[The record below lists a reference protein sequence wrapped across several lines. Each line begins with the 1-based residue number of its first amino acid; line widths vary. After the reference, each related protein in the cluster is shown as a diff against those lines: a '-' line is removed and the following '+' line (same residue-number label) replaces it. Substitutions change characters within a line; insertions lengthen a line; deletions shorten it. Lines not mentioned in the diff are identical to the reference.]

1 MSEDDIFRFLTT
13 LGRAH
18 LRRRR
23 RRPGSRP
30 HSRLADRRRRSSAT
44 SSSARP
50 TAPTPACCCPGII
63 ATGVLGAI
71 WGIRAEAV
79 DPIETGWLLAVE
91 ILYLVSL
98 FVLVPGMFAGVR
110 RVRLL
115 SLQARKTGQ
124 ISDELT
130 DALNDRGPLVFAILM
145 AILLPVQV
153 ALVTLQP

>member
-13 LGRAH
+13 LATVVFAGGVAALTLALTRAWQTEDAVERDVLFRSADRAH
-18 LRRRR
+18 T
-23 RRPGSRP
+23 
-30 HSRLADRRRRSSAT
+30 RLLL
-44 SSSARP
+44 
-50 TAPTPACCCPGII
+50 PGII
-63 ATGVLGAI
+63 ATGVLGAV
-71 WGIRAEAV
+71 WGIRAESV
-79 DPIETGWLLAVE
+79 DPIETGWLLAAE

-115 SLQARKTGQ
+115 SLQARKSGQ

-145 AILLPVQV
+145 SLLLPVQI

>member
-13 LGRAH
+13 LATVVFAGGVAALTLALTRAWQTEDAVERDVLFRSADRAH
-18 LRRRR
+18 T
-23 RRPGSRP
+23 
-30 HSRLADRRRRSSAT
+30 RLLL
-44 SSSARP
+44 
-50 TAPTPACCCPGII
+50 PGII
-63 ATGVLGAI
+63 ATGVLGAA
-71 WGIRAEAV
+71 WGIRAESV
-79 DPIETGWLLAVE
+79 DPIETGWLLAAE

-115 SLQARKTGQ
+115 SLQARKSGQ

-145 AILLPVQV
+145 SLLLPVQI

>member
-1 MSEDDIFRFLTT
+1 VSEDDIFRFLTT
-13 LGRAH
+13 LATVVFAGGVAALTLALTRAWQTEDAVERDVLFRSADRAH
-18 LRRRR
+18 T
-23 RRPGSRP
+23 
-30 HSRLADRRRRSSAT
+30 RLLL
-44 SSSARP
+44 
-50 TAPTPACCCPGII
+50 PGII
-63 ATGVLGAI
+63 ATGVLGAV
-71 WGIRAEAV
+71 WGIRAESV
-79 DPIETGWLLAVE
+79 DPIETGWLLAAE

-145 AILLPVQV
+145 SLLLPVQI

>member
-13 LGRAH
+13 LSALVYAGGVAALTLALTRAWQTDDAVERDVLFRSADRAH
-18 LRRRR
+18 TRML
-23 RRPGSRP
+23 
-30 HSRLADRRRRSSAT
+30 L
-44 SSSARP
+44 
-50 TAPTPACCCPGII
+50 PGII

-91 ILYLVSL
+91 ILYLISL

-115 SLQARKTGQ
+115 SLQARKSGKM
-124 ISDELT
+124 SDELS
-130 DALNDRGPLVFAILM
+130 DALNDRGPLVFAVLM
-145 AILLPVQV
+145 TVLLPVQV
-153 ALVTLQP
+153 ALATVQP

>member
-13 LGRAH
+13 LATVVFAGGVAALTLALTRAWQTEDPVERDVLFRSADRAH
-18 LRRRR
+18 T
-23 RRPGSRP
+23 
-30 HSRLADRRRRSSAT
+30 RLLL
-44 SSSARP
+44 
-50 TAPTPACCCPGII
+50 PGII
-63 ATGVLGAI
+63 ATGVLGAV
-71 WGIRAEAV
+71 WGIRAESV
-79 DPIETGWLLAVE
+79 DPIETGWLLAAE

-115 SLQARKTGQ
+115 SLQARKSGQ

-145 AILLPVQV
+145 SLLLPVQI

>member
-13 LGRAH
+13 VAALIYAGGVAALTLALTRAWQTDDPVERDVLFRSADRAH
-18 LRRRR
+18 TRML
-23 RRPGSRP
+23 
-30 HSRLADRRRRSSAT
+30 L
-44 SSSARP
+44 
-50 TAPTPACCCPGII
+50 PGII
-63 ATGVLGAI
+63 ASGVLGAL
-71 WGIRAEAV
+71 WGIRADAV

-124 ISDELT
+124 LSDELI
-130 DALNDRGPLVFAILM
+130 DALNDRGPLVFAVLM
-145 AILLPVQV
+145 AILLPIQV

>member
-13 LGRAH
+13 LATVVFGGGVAALTLALTRAWQTEDAVERDVLFRSADRAH
-18 LRRRR
+18 T
-23 RRPGSRP
+23 
-30 HSRLADRRRRSSAT
+30 RLLL
-44 SSSARP
+44 
-50 TAPTPACCCPGII
+50 PGII
-63 ATGVLGAI
+63 ATGVLGAV
-71 WGIRAEAV
+71 WGIRAESV
-79 DPIETGWLLAVE
+79 DPIETGWLLAAE

-115 SLQARKTGQ
+115 SLQARKSGQ

-145 AILLPVQV
+145 SLLLPVQI

>member
-13 LGRAH
+13 LATVIFAGGVAALTLALTRAWQTEDAVERDVLFRSADRAH
-18 LRRRR
+18 T
-23 RRPGSRP
+23 
-30 HSRLADRRRRSSAT
+30 RLLL
-44 SSSARP
+44 
-50 TAPTPACCCPGII
+50 PGII
-63 ATGVLGAI
+63 ATGVLGAV
-71 WGIRAEAV
+71 WGIRAESV
-79 DPIETGWLLAVE
+79 DPIETGWLLAAE

-145 AILLPVQV
+145 SLLLPVQI

>member
-13 LGRAH
+13 VAALVYAGGVAALTLALTRAWQTDDAVERDVLFRSADRAH
-18 LRRRR
+18 T
-23 RRPGSRP
+23 
-30 HSRLADRRRRSSAT
+30 RLLL
-44 SSSARP
+44 
-50 TAPTPACCCPGII
+50 PGII
-63 ATGVLGAI
+63 ATGVLGAV
-71 WGIRAEAV
+71 WGIRADGV

-115 SLQARKTGQ
+115 SLGARKSGT
-124 ISDELT
+124 ISEELT
-130 DALNDRGPLVFAILM
+130 DALNDRGPLVFAVM
-145 AILLPVQV
+145 MSILLPVQV

>member
-13 LGRAH
+13 VAALIYAGGVAALALALTRAWQTDDATERDVLFRSADRAH
-18 LRRRR
+18 TRML
-23 RRPGSRP
+23 
-30 HSRLADRRRRSSAT
+30 L
-44 SSSARP
+44 
-50 TAPTPACCCPGII
+50 PGII
-63 ATGVLGAI
+63 ATGVLGAV

-145 AILLPVQV
+145 AIMLPIQV
-153 ALVTLQP
+153 ALVTVQP

>member
-1 MSEDDIFRFLTT
+1 MSEDDIFRFFTTVAALVYAGGVAALTLALT
-13 LGRAH
+13 RAWQTDDPVERDVLFRSADRAH
-18 LRRRR
+18 TRML
-23 RRPGSRP
+23 
-30 HSRLADRRRRSSAT
+30 L
-44 SSSARP
+44 
-50 TAPTPACCCPGII
+50 PGII
-63 ATGVLGAI
+63 ASGVLGAL
-71 WGIRAEAV
+71 WGIRADAV

-124 ISDELT
+124 LSDELT
-130 DALNDRGPLVFAILM
+130 DALNDRGPLVFAVLM
-145 AILLPVQV
+145 AILLPIQV

>member
-13 LGRAH
+13 VAALIYAGGVAALALALTRAWQTDDAIERDVLFRSADRAH
-18 LRRRR
+18 TRML
-23 RRPGSRP
+23 
-30 HSRLADRRRRSSAT
+30 L
-44 SSSARP
+44 
-50 TAPTPACCCPGII
+50 PGII
-63 ATGVLGAI
+63 ATGVLGAV

-145 AILLPVQV
+145 AIMLPIQV
-153 ALVTLQP
+153 ALVTVQP

>member
-13 LGRAH
+13 LAAFVYAGGVAALTLALTRAWQTDDAVERDVLFRSADRAH
-18 LRRRR
+18 TRML
-23 RRPGSRP
+23 
-30 HSRLADRRRRSSAT
+30 L
-44 SSSARP
+44 
-50 TAPTPACCCPGII
+50 PGII

-71 WGIRAEAV
+71 WGIRADAV

>member
-13 LGRAH
+13 VAALVYAGGVAALALALTRAWQTDDATERDVLFRSADRAH
-18 LRRRR
+18 T
-23 RRPGSRP
+23 
-30 HSRLADRRRRSSAT
+30 RLLL
-44 SSSARP
+44 
-50 TAPTPACCCPGII
+50 PGII
-63 ATGVLGAI
+63 VTGVLGAI
-71 WGIRAEAV
+71 WGIRAQAV
-79 DPIETGWLLAVE
+79 DPIATGWLLAVE

-98 FVLVPGMFAGVR
+98 FILVPGMFAGVR

-145 AILLPVQV
+145 AIMLPIQV

>member
-1 MSEDDIFRFLTT
+1 MAEDDIFRFLTMLAAFVYAGGVASLT
-13 LGRAH
+13 MSLTRAWRTDDAVERDVLFRSADRAH
-18 LRRRR
+18 T
-23 RRPGSRP
+23 
-30 HSRLADRRRRSSAT
+30 RLLL
-44 SSSARP
+44 
-50 TAPTPACCCPGII
+50 PGII

-91 ILYLVSL
+91 ILYLVAL

-115 SLQARKTGQ
+115 SLQARKTGRL
-124 ISDELT
+124 SEELT
-130 DALNDRGPLVFAILM
+130 DALNDRGPLVFAVLM
-145 AILLPVQV
+145 STLLPVQI

>member
-13 LGRAH
+13 VAALIYAGGVAALALALTRAWQTDDATERDVLFRSADRAH
-18 LRRRR
+18 TRML
-23 RRPGSRP
+23 
-30 HSRLADRRRRSSAT
+30 L
-44 SSSARP
+44 
-50 TAPTPACCCPGII
+50 PGII
-63 ATGVLGAI
+63 ATGVLGAV

-145 AILLPVQV
+145 AIMLPIQV

>member
-1 MSEDDIFRFLTT
+1 MSEDDIFRFLTAVAALVYGGGVAALT
-13 LGRAH
+13 LALTRAWQTDDALERDVLFRSADRAH
-18 LRRRR
+18 T
-23 RRPGSRP
+23 
-30 HSRLADRRRRSSAT
+30 RLLL
-44 SSSARP
+44 
-50 TAPTPACCCPGII
+50 PGII
-63 ATGVLGAI
+63 ASGVLGAI
-71 WGIRAEAV
+71 WGIRAESV

-115 SLQARKTGQ
+115 SLQARKSGA

-130 DALNDRGPLVFAILM
+130 DALNDRGPLVFAVLM
-145 AILLPVQV
+145 CVLLPVQI

>member
-13 LGRAH
+13 ISTLVYAGGVAALTLALTRAWQTDDAVERDVLFRSADRAH
-18 LRRRR
+18 TRML
-23 RRPGSRP
+23 
-30 HSRLADRRRRSSAT
+30 L
-44 SSSARP
+44 
-50 TAPTPACCCPGII
+50 PGII

-71 WGIRAEAV
+71 WGIRAESV

-98 FVLVPGMFAGVR
+98 FVLVPGMFAGIR

-124 ISDELT
+124 ISAELT

-145 AILLPVQV
+145 TILLPVQV
-153 ALVTLQP
+153 ALVSLQP